1 MPVEG
6 SMYYKFLTADKTS
19 EFSGFDFTPYLPTR
33 DQPGEWLP
41 AVTGDLKACGNGYH
55 ALPAEHLLSWLN
67 TKLFEVEFQGEL
79 LTDDNKVIG
88 RQMRFVKRI
97 QSWNIRAIQEF
108 AFWCARNTPLH
119 DGRTVWDLLNDAS
132 KELVCVAERFARG
145 EATEAQLTAAW
156 RANEKGIKRS
166 LVAWVGD
173 SPAKETARN
182 TVRYVARA
190 AKNAAEGFT
199 EIAAG
204 DAASAAAWYANEK
217 ATRNAMA
224 AGDTAWHTAQAAQL
238 KRLLEVLDLPG
249 I

>member
-1 MPVEG
+1 MY
-6 SMYYKFLTADKTS
+6 YYKFLTVHNMG

-55 ALPAEHLLSWLN
+55 AHPAEHLLSWLN

-79 LTDDNKVIG
+79 LTSDNKVIG

-108 AFWCARNTPLH
+108 AFWCVRNTPLH
-119 DGRTVWDLLNDAS
+119 DGRTTWDLLDDAAT
-132 KELVCVAERFARG
+132 KEFICVAERFVRG
-145 EATEAQLTAAW
+145 EATEAQLFATQYAHTNAARKALELTVAEETVSDAVVYAARTTRAAFGDYARTAAQ
-156 RANEKGIKRS
+156 
-166 LVAWVGD
+166 
-173 SPAKETARN
+173 
-182 TVRYVARA
+182 
-190 AKNAAEGFT
+190 NAAIAARCVPEIA
-199 EIAAG
+199 IAAG
-204 DAASAAAWYANEK
+204 DAAF
-217 ATRNAMA
+217 R
-224 AGDTAWHTAQAAQL
+224 TARAAQL